1 MGLSWFGAVSH
12 SHRRPLILRCKEVSR
27 VRVSCHDLSAFPATQ
42 VRSRVQ
48 WLLTKAAEP
57 GSAFAESL
65 PEYKAL
71 ERVAAQNCV
80 VISILAKQSDTGE
93 KVGCSACSVASTPC

>member
-1 MGLSWFGAVSH
+1 M
-12 SHRRPLILRCKEVSR
+12 
-27 VRVSCHDLSAFPATQ
+27 
-42 VRSRVQ
+42 Q

-57 GSAFAESL
+57 NSICAESV

-93 KVGCSACSVASTPC
+93 KVCAWGLSDLPNLLLWG